1 MTAPARSTHFGFLD
15 SIRGLAAFYVVLHHA
30 SQSIA
35 MDSRSVWKF
44 VHTLFG
50 GGHYAVDVFIV
61 LSGFSLGIPVWTG
74 KYDGFSKYICRRAVR
89 ILPPYFITC
98 AICLAL
104 IYTVIDG
111 GSGSRWENSA
121 HITTMGLITH
131 LFMVYDWSTAT
142 ATQIN
147 YVLWSV
153 AVEWKI
159 YFLLPLIVYVITQIG
174 GAMSMLV
181 IGVLSYGAWIVIYK
195 LGVLNPGAFGSSLYY
210 VWLFAMGLLSSRIA
224 IEKSGQVSCA
234 DRKKSNYFLVATA
247 LAAVVACVITRRTLT
262 LQTALQI
269 QSGFVGAWAAVLL
282 YWFAIRPRQPIRP
295 SALATVTGSLGTM
308 GYSIYLI
315 HPPIVQLIYQ
325 WIFERNGWTG
335 SAAIVPMT
343 VLCALI
349 VPLAAYGF
357 HICFER
363 PFHHL
368 SRSLFTASRKPA
380 IMLDRSIAH
389 DASQT

>member
-1 MTAPARSTHFGFLD
+1 MENSVTVPTRNTHFWFLD

-30 SQSIA
+30 SQSVA
-35 MDSRSVWKF
+35 MNGLSVWKY

-61 LSGFSLGIPVWTG
+61 VSGFSLGIPVWIG
-74 KYDGFSKYICRRAVR
+74 KYDGFKKYICRRAVR

-104 IYTVIDG
+104 IFTVIDG
-111 GSGSRWENSA
+111 GPGSRWEDSA
-121 HITTMGLITH
+121 QITTMGLVTH
-131 LFMVYDWSTAT
+131 LFMVYDWSVAT

-159 YFLLPLIVYVITQIG
+159 YFLLPLIVYAIARIG
-174 GAMSMLV
+174 GASSMVV
-181 IGVLSYGAWIVIYK
+181 IGLLSYGAWFIIYK
-195 LGVLNPGAFGSSLYY
+195 LDVLNPGAFGSSLYY

-224 IEKSGQVSCA
+224 IEKSKQVSYA
-234 DRKKSNYFLVATA
+234 DLKKSNYFFVATA

-262 LQTALQI
+262 LLTALQV
-269 QSGFVGAWAAVLL
+269 QSAFVGAWTAVL
-282 YWFAIRPRQPIRP
+282 AIRPRQKMKS
-295 SALATVTGSLGTM
+295 SALASMTGRLGTM

-325 WIFERNGWTG
+325 WIFVENGWTG
-335 SAAIVPMT
+335 SAAIVPMIA
-343 VLCALI
+343 LCALI

-363 PFHHL
+363 PFHRL
-368 SRSLFTASRKPA
+368 SRSLFSTSRKPS
-380 IMLDRSIAH
+380 IMLDRSIGH
-389 DASQT
+389 DASKT